1 MHRVGFLKWMM
12 IFRIEKHRMFV
23 YFQNK
28 NYTKLLEIVRLL
40 RQITKLTI
48 IHYETD
54 FTQISNLIILPR
66 NSNFQFF
73 RFL

>member
-1 MHRVGFLKWMM
+1 MDDDFSDRKASDVCIFSEQKLYQM
-12 IFRIEKHRMFV
+12 IGNCPSTI
-23 YFQNK
+23 
-28 NYTKLLEIVRLL
+28 

-66 NSNFQFF
+66 NSNFQYFPH